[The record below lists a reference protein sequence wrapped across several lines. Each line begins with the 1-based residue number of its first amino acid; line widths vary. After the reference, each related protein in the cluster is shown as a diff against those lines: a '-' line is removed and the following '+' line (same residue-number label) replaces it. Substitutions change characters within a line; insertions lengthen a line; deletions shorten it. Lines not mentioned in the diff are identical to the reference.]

1 MLRRMNIPAFPDIT
15 RGALHTLQANLGYR
29 CNQACSH
36 CHVEAGP
43 NRTEVMGDA
52 VVDALMAA
60 FPTPGVTTLD
70 LTGGAPE
77 LHPRFRELV
86 LAARA
91 AGLKVIDRCNLTIL
105 CEPGQADLAAFLA
118 ANGVT
123 VVASLPC
130 YLNENV
136 DRQRG
141 QGVFARSLDGLK
153 KLNAC
158 GYGGADSGLE
168 LNLVYNPQGPD
179 LPPPAEDLEVAYREH
194 LAQAYGIVFTRLITI
209 TNMPIKRF
217 AHALKRDGT
226 YADYLALLAREH
238 VPQNLAAVM
247 CRGLVSIDWR
257 GRLYDC
263 DFNQMLGLPL
273 GGDAKATLEA
283 LDLTTLMHAEIATA
297 AHCFGCT
304 AGRGSSCSGALR
316 QYPLA
321 DGSGE

>member
-1 MLRRMNIPAFPDIT
+1 MLRGMKLPAFPEIT
-15 RGALHTLQANLGYR
+15 RGELHTLQANLGYR
-29 CNQACSH
+29 CNQACTH

-43 NRTEVMGDA
+43 NRTEMMSDA

-60 FPTPGVTTLD
+60 FATPGLTTVD
-70 LTGGAPE
+70 VTGGAPE

-86 LAARA
+86 LAACA

-105 CEPGQADLAAFLA
+105 CEPGQTDLAAFLA

-130 YLNENV
+130 YLDENV

-141 QGVFARSLDGLK
+141 QGVFARSLEGLK

-158 GYGGADSGLE
+158 GYGAADTGLE
-168 LNLVYNPQGPD
+168 LTLVYNPQGPA
-179 LPPPAEDLEVAYREH
+179 LPPPAEALEADYREH
-194 LAQAYGIVFTRLITI
+194 LKRAYGIVFTRLITI

-217 AHALKRDGT
+217 AHALKRDGA

-238 VPQNLAAVM
+238 VPQNLEAVM
-247 CRGLVSIDWR
+247 CRGLVSVDWR
-257 GRLYDC
+257 GQLYDC
-263 DFNQMLGLPL
+263 DFNQMLDLPL
-273 GGDAKATLEA
+273 GANSHATLET
-283 LDLTTLMHAEIATA
+283 LDLNTLNDAPIATA

-316 QYPLA
+316 QAPL
-321 DGSGE
+321 